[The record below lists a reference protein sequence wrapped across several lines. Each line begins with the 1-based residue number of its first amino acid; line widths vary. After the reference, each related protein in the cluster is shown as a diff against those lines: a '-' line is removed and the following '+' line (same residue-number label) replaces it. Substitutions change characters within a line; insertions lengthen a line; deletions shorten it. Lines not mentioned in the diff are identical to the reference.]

1 VTIERHAD
9 VLRLAADELAK
20 LADAKVGTT
29 GDSISLRV
37 ASDLAR
43 AAARHIDAAAAR
55 DADPAMLR
63 TAQRLA
69 RASAA
74 ASQGI
79 QPA

>member
-1 VTIERHAD
+1 VTIEQHAD
-9 VLRLAADELAK
+9 LLRLTADELAR
-20 LADAKVGTT
+20 LADAKVGTP
-29 GDSISLRV
+29 GDCISLRV

-63 TAQRLA
+63 SAQLLT

-74 ASQGI
+74 ASWSI
-79 QPA
+79 RPA